1 MEGTGERGGSR
12 VQSTSAS
19 YWLLRCLVK
28 EISVS
33 QPKAPKKIMPQSAF
47 LCGHAPSPRSHLV
60 PATPACCKYSDKMS
74 LSEAQ
79 ASYSLLISEQVFK
92 ICRTCAINKACGTPP
107 ARVSLSTPPFKH
119 ASPSLSAPLSDAL
132 FPLHRWSSSAANI
145 SDLKNGRA
153 SSPTRIDAA
162 RAAKAFKVK
171 ERRLSRRCKVASLLQ
186 PSRRSTD

>member
-60 PATPACCKYSDKMS
+60 PATPACFNA
-74 LSEAQ
+74 LVEP
-79 ASYSLLISEQVFK
+79 
-92 ICRTCAINKACGTPP
+92 T
-107 ARVSLSTPPFKH
+107 
-119 ASPSLSAPLSDAL
+119 SPSTCFADLSFWEKPNPLLLLLADDEAAAAL
-132 FPLHRWSSSAANI
+132 Y
-145 SDLKNGRA
+145 
-153 SSPTRIDAA
+153 
-162 RAAKAFKVK
+162 V
-171 ERRLSRRCKVASLLQ
+171 
-186 PSRRSTD
+186 